1 MEGNKKQKI
10 QQITCPKCNSE
21 NESGLK
27 FCTECGSE
35 IKQTIQSDHST
46 TCPKCYAEMEPG
58 IRFCT
63 ECGTKINRTVSN
75 EQLTTCP
82 QCYTEMEPGIRF
94 CTECGA
100 EIKRTTDQV
109 TTCPQCYVNVEPG
122 LTFCTE
128 CGTSLVVNK
137 VTTQAI
143 NEELAKRRPKR
154 ANGTTPK
161 DETMDNIVESGKGLM
176 KGLGGFLN
184 KAAESIDNTIDKNR
198 QPQSKGIP
206 PEATNPGYLVCDS
219 CGGYYELQSDESA
232 DDFDCECECGGNLEH
247 KLTLN

>member
-1 MEGNKKQKI
+1 MEGNKNQKI

-63 ECGTKINRTVSN
+63 ECGT
-75 EQLTTCP
+75 
-82 QCYTEMEPGIRF
+82 
-94 CTECGA
+94 
-100 EIKRTTDQV
+100 EIKRTTDQF
-109 TTCPQCYVNVEPG
+109 TTCPKCYANVEPG

-137 VTTQAI
+137 VTNQAI

-184 KAAESIDNTIDKNR
+184 KAAESIDNTIEKN
-198 QPQSKGIP
+198 QTQSKGIP
-206 PEATNPGYLVCDS
+206 PEAANSGYLVCDS
-219 CGGYYELQSDESA
+219 CGGYYELQSNESA